1 MINKRRVSKPQPVIK
16 KKSKLKKILRFIA
29 KFFLILLIILVLLLL
44 FIRSPW
50 GQGIIVD
57 KVTNYVS
64 NKTHTKVE
72 IEKLFITFS
81 GDISVKGLYIE
92 DQKGD
97 TLIYT
102 KSLEA
107 DIPLWSILKK
117 NEINID
123 DVEVEELTANVI
135 QKDSLSGFNYQFLI
149 DAFVSDTTQTEEVEE
164 DPNAEPYTFSL
175 GTLALRKINLNYQD
189 EVAGTFLK
197 LKLQDLE
204 VKGKKLDLDKSIY
217 ELKYVRLSQTS
228 VSYQQTK
235 PMVSEEQ
242 DTVPL
247 PQLAIGEIELKNVS
261 AVYDSQP
268 DDLKAIV
275 DLQDFFAEVPMI
287 NLQEQQ
293 VEISNLKLHN
303 SLVDIKTGKPE
314 EEVQEE
320 PAADSSFWP
329 DWEVEVSDVD
339 FKDNKIA
346 FRQAEEKTKAG
357 EFNPLA
363 FQLNSFNLLAEKL
376 QLSKNETAVVN
387 LDALSFEEAGGFSLK
402 ELSTQISLEPQ
413 SLQINNLNLATRK
426 SNLNG
431 SLSASFASLQD
442 FMDRPEKGSFQISVP
457 NFKVDAKEAY
467 YFSPELRQNEEFKK
481 IAAKNFYGKINT
493 NGTLANLQLKDT
505 KLNWG
510 NKTSVVA
517 YGNLKNVTD
526 TDNLMFDIQQF
537 SINSVKEDLLVFASE
552 EDLGIS
558 LPETVKIE
566 GELKGRLDRL
576 SAKAQMTIPEGVVK
590 VNGSFR
596 NDNQLAFDTKLETI
610 DLDLGKILQMP
621 ELGKISLS
629 LESSGS
635 GKDMN
640 SLDATLDSQFTQ
652 LTYNDYDLSA
662 IKLDGKIVNGTGDVN
677 LDFKDKNVNLKL
689 DSHIILDSV
698 APEVDFNAKMEGID
712 FYALGLS
719 DKDIKAK
726 VYVDGHFKGNS
737 EDFTAQVNITDGVV
751 VYDEKPYYLGDIA
764 MDSQVTKDSTAL
776 TIDGSFLKTTLNSNA
791 SPDQIMKALQ
801 HHANHYFK
809 ETLHNDTIPHFVNLQ
824 METTITESPIISDV
838 FLDGVKE
845 MDTIYF
851 KVDFD
856 EEKEDLKARVSL
868 PRLVYQNNR
877 LDSLQIN
884 IDSNSEEANF
894 SAGFGNLEAGPLAIN
909 KTAISGSLTQDT
921 LYLDFNSYAKGEKLY
936 RVKSEMTGDDEKL
949 VFRINPSELILN
961 REPWEM
967 PTSNQISISKK
978 EIAFQDFVMSNANQ
992 EIKLSDDL
1000 GETEDHLGIAL
1011 KNFELSTFMSYF
1023 NPEEYLASGT
1033 VNGDFKIINP
1043 LEDWGLVA
1051 DMNID
1056 NFEAVEIPLGKLEL
1070 TANSVGLKKYD
1081 FNLGIQGENIDL
1093 KLDGDYVTQKSGP
1106 QLNVELDLNKLAMTV
1121 LQGFSGEALKESKGS
1136 MMANFKVD
1144 GPLDDINYK
1153 GEVNFKD
1160 AEFLVSMLNSKFSL
1174 NEDIIKVD
1182 NKGVY
1187 FNKFSISDAQSND
1200 FTVNGEILTKDLTDP
1215 SFDLSIKANDFEALN
1230 STIEDNEL
1238 YYGKVVFDVDA
1249 TVKGKLSFP
1258 KVKAKLTVDEKTDA
1272 TYILPEAQVDIVERD
1287 GVVIFVNKEN
1297 PDAIL
1302 TRHNKDEVT
1311 AVISGIELNTEL
1323 VIEPNSTFNIIL
1335 DQRTGDNL
1343 QVVGD
1348 GNLFFNIERSGRT
1361 TLTGRYEI
1369 SDGHYEMSLYN
1380 LVKRKFDIAPESSVS
1395 WNGDPMNA
1403 DLDVKAIYDVKTSAS
1418 GLMASQTSG
1427 ESSSEQNKFKQRL
1440 PFMVYLN
1447 VKGELDKPI
1456 LEFSLDMPEEE
1467 RGAIGGA
1474 VYGRISQLNQ
1484 QEDELNKQVFSLL
1497 VLNRFF
1503 PQSGT
1508 DGSEGGA
1515 AVVARD
1521 NLNQALSDQLNVF
1534 SDKLTGNTGIEL
1546 NFGLESYTDYQGSSP
1561 ESRTDLNISAS
1572 KKLFNDRLVVSAGSE
1587 VGVQGEARPGEDNPV
1602 IGNVSVEYLLTESG
1616 RWRLRGFRKSEY
1628 ENIIDGQVFVSGIAL
1643 IFTREFNKFSE
1654 LFAKEI
1660 KKEEAAQKQEKEEEE
1675 ESSPKEEKKEK
1686 EKENTS
1692 ADAIKE
1698 EEN

>member
-1 MINKRRVSKPQPVIK
+1 MNKPQNDIK
-16 KKSKLKKILRFIA
+16 KKSKLNKILRFIA

-64 NKTHTKVE
+64 NKTNTKVE

-81 GDISVKGLYIE
+81 GDISVKGLFLE
-92 DQKGD
+92 DKKGD

-107 DIPLWSILKK
+107 DIPLWSVLKK

-123 DVEVEELTANVI
+123 DVEIEELTANLVI
-135 QKDSLSGFNYQFLI
+135 KDSLSGFNYQFLM
-149 DAFVSDTTQTEEVEE
+149 DAFASDTTATQ
-164 DPNAEPYTFSL
+164 PAKGKSKPYTFSL
-175 GTLALRKINLNYQD
+175 GTVALKKINLNYQD

-197 LKLQDLE
+197 LDLKDLE
-204 VKGKKLDLDKSIY
+204 AKGKKLDLDKSIY
-217 ELKYVRLSQTS
+217 ELKYLRLSHTS

-235 PMVSEEQ
+235 ALVSEEK

-247 PQLAIGEIELKNVS
+247 PQLAIGEIELKEVS

-275 DLQDFFAEVPMI
+275 DLADFFAEVPII
-287 NLQEQQ
+287 NLQEQH
-293 VEISNLKLHN
+293 VEIHHLKLHN

-314 EEVQEE
+314 KEVQEE
-320 PAADSSFWP
+320 TTANNAFWP
-329 DWEVEVSDVD
+329 DWKVEISDVD
-339 FKDNKIA
+339 FKNNKIA

-357 EFNPLA
+357 QFNPLA
-363 FQLNSFNLLAEKL
+363 FELQNFNLLAEKL
-376 QLSKNETAVVN
+376 QLFKNETAVVN
-387 LDALSFEEAGGFSLK
+387 LDELSFAEAGGFTLK
-402 ELSTQISLEPQ
+402 ELSTQISLKPQ
-413 SLQINNLNLATRK
+413 SLQVNNLNAATGK
-426 SNLNG
+426 SSLNG
-431 SLSASFASLQD
+431 NLKASFASLQS
-442 FMDRPEKGSFQISVP
+442 FMDNPEKASFQISIP

-481 IAAKNFYGKINT
+481 IAAKKFYGKINT
-493 NGTLANLQLKDT
+493 NGTLANLKLKNT
-505 KLNWG
+505 KVNWG

-517 YGNLKNVTD
+517 SGNLKNVTD
-526 TDNLMFDIQQF
+526 TDNLSFNIQQF
-537 SINSVKEDLLVFASE
+537 RINSVMEDILVFASE
-552 EDLGIS
+552 KDLGIS
-558 LPETVKIE
+558 LPETVQIN
-566 GELKGRLDRL
+566 GELNGRLDRL
-576 SAKAQMTIPEGVVK
+576 SAKAQLTIPEGVVN

-596 NDNQLAFDTKLETI
+596 NDNQLAFDTQLETI
-610 DLDLGKILQMP
+610 DLDLGKILQIP
-621 ELGKISLS
+621 KLGKVS
-629 LESSGS
+629 LELEGSGS
-635 GKDMN
+635 GKN
-640 SLDATLDSQFTQ
+640 INTLDATLDSQFTQ
-652 LTYNDYDLSA
+652 LTYNDYDLSS
-662 IKLDGKIVNGTGDVN
+662 IKLDGKIVNGAGDVN
-677 LDFKDKNVNLKL
+677 LEFKDENVNLSL
-689 DSHIILDSV
+689 DSQIVLDSV
-698 APEVDFNAKMEGID
+698 APELDFKAELEGID
-712 FYALGLS
+712 LYALGFT
-719 DKDIKAK
+719 KKNIKAK
-726 VYVDGHFKGNS
+726 VYVDGHFKGNT

-764 MDSQVTKDSTAL
+764 IDSQVTKDSTAL
-776 TIDGSFLKTTLNSNA
+776 TIDGSFLKTKLNSNA
-791 SPDQIMKALQ
+791 SPNQIMKALQ

-809 ETLHNDTIPHFVNLQ
+809 ETVNSDTIPHFVNLH
-824 METTITESPIISDV
+824 METTIAESPIISDV
-838 FLDGVKE
+838 FLDGVEK

-868 PRLVYQNNR
+868 PLLVYQNNR
-877 LDSLQIN
+877 LDSLQIH
-884 IDSNSEEANF
+884 IDSNSEKANF
-894 SAGFGNLEAGPLAIN
+894 SAGFGNLEVGPLAID
-909 KTAISGSLTQDT
+909 KTSLSGSLTQDT
-921 LYLDFNSYAKGEKLY
+921 LFLDFNSFTKGEKLY
-936 RVKSEMTGDDEKL
+936 RIQSEMTGNDNKME
-949 VFRINPSELILN
+949 FRINPSDLILN
-961 REPWEM
+961 KEPWQI
-967 PTSNQISISKK
+967 PKSNQITFSKEAIRFK
-978 EIAFQDFVMSNANQ
+978 DFVMSHNSQ

-1000 GETEDHLGIAL
+1000 GETEEHLGIAL

-1023 NPEEYLASGT
+1023 NPDEYLASGT

-1043 LEDWGLVA
+1043 LQDWGLVA
-1051 DMNID
+1051 DMNIND
-1056 NFEAVEIPLGKLEL
+1056 FEVVEVPLGKLQL
-1070 TANSVGLKKYD
+1070 TANSVSHEKYD
-1081 FNLGIQGENIDL
+1081 FNLDVQGDDIDL
-1093 KLDGDYVTQKSGP
+1093 KVDGDYVTQSTGP
-1106 QLNVELDLNKLAMTV
+1106 RLNLDVNLNKLAMTV
-1121 LQGFSGEALKESKGS
+1121 LEGFSGEELKESKGS
-1136 MMANFKVD
+1136 MAANFEID
-1144 GPLDDINYK
+1144 GPLSDINYK
-1153 GEVNFKD
+1153 GEVNFND
-1160 AEFLVSMLNSKFSL
+1160 AEFLVSKLNSKFGL
-1174 NEDIIKVD
+1174 NEDKIKVD

-1187 FNKFSISDAQSND
+1187 FNNFSISDEQSND
-1200 FTVNGEILTKDLTDP
+1200 FTVNGEILTKEITDP
-1215 SFDLSIKANDFEALN
+1215 SFDLSINAQNFEALN
-1230 STIEDNEL
+1230 STKEDNEL

-1249 TVKGKLSFP
+1249 TVKGRLSFP
-1258 KVKAKLTVDEKTDA
+1258 KINAKFTVNEETDA
-1272 TYILPEAQVDIVERD
+1272 TYVLPEAQVDIVERD

-1302 TRHNKDEVT
+1302 TRHNEDEVT
-1311 AVISGIELNTEL
+1311 AVITGIELDTEL
-1323 VIEPNSTFNIIL
+1323 VIEPNSTLNIIL
-1335 DQRTGDNL
+1335 NERTGDNL
-1343 QVVGD
+1343 QVVGA

-1380 LVKRKFDIAPESSVS
+1380 LVKRKFEIAPESSVT
-1395 WNGDPMNA
+1395 WQGDPMNA

-1427 ESSSEQNKFKQRL
+1427 ESSSLQNKFRQRL

-1447 VKGELDKPI
+1447 ITGELNKPI
-1456 LEFSLDMPEEE
+1456 LNFSLDMPEAE

-1534 SDKLTGNTGIEL
+1534 SDKLTGDTGIEL
-1546 NFGLESYTDYQGSSP
+1546 NFGLNSYTDYQGASP
-1561 ESRTDLNISAS
+1561 QSRTDLNISAS
-1572 KKLFNDRLVVSAGSE
+1572 KKLLDDRLVVSAGSE
-1587 VGVQGEARPGEDNPV
+1587 VGVQGDARPGENNPV
-1602 IGNVSVEYLLTESG
+1602 IGNVSVEYLLTENG

-1654 LFAKEI
+1654 LFQKEI
-1660 KKEEAAQKQEKEEEE
+1660 KQQEETQSKEEEEKE
-1675 ESSPKEEKKEK
+1675 ESSPKDEEK

-1692 ADAIKE
+1692 AEAIKE

>member
-1 MINKRRVSKPQPVIK
+1 MSEPQKDKEKK
-16 KKSKLKKILRFIA
+16 KKSTLKKVLRIIA
-29 KFFLILLIILVLLLL
+29 KSFLVLLIILVLLLL

-64 NKTHTKVE
+64 NKTETKVE
-72 IEKLFITFS
+72 IEKLFITFT
-81 GDISVKGLYIE
+81 GDISIKGLFLE
-92 DQKGD
+92 DKKGD

-123 DVEVEELTANVI
+123 DVRIEELTANVI

-149 DAFVSDTTQTEEVEE
+149 EAFAGDSTQTEEVKE

-175 GTLALRKINLNYQD
+175 GTLALEKINLNYQD

-197 LKLQDLE
+197 LKLKELE

-235 PMVSEEQ
+235 PLVSEEQ

-261 AVYDSQP
+261 AVYDAKP
-268 DDLKAIV
+268 DDLKAII
-275 DLQDFFAEVPMI
+275 DLEDFFAEVPMI

-293 VEISNLKLHN
+293 VEINNLKLHN
-303 SLVDIKTGKPE
+303 SLVDIKTGKPK
-314 EEVQEE
+314 EEVQEKVE
-320 PAADSSFWP
+320 EEATPDNGFWP
-329 DWEVEVSDVD
+329 DWEVKVSDVD
-339 FKDNKIA
+339 FEDNTIA
-346 FRQAEEKTKAG
+346 FRQAEEKTKPG

-363 FQLNSFNLLAEKL
+363 FKLQNFNLLAEKL
-376 QLSKNETAVVN
+376 QLSKDETAVVN
-387 LDALSFEEAGGFSLK
+387 LDALSFAEAGGFRLK
-402 ELSTQISLEPQ
+402 ELSTQISLNKKRLEV
-413 SLQINNLNLATRK
+413 NNLKAATRK
-426 SNLNG
+426 SKLNG
-431 SLSASFASLQD
+431 NIKMSFASLQN
-442 FMDRPEKGSFQISVP
+442 FIENPEKASFQISVP
-457 NFKVDAKEAY
+457 NFKVDAKEVY

-493 NGTLANLQLKDT
+493 SGTLANLELKNT

-510 NKTSVVA
+510 NKTSVIA
-517 YGNLKNVTD
+517 TGNLKNVTD

-537 SINSVKEDLLVFASE
+537 NINSVKEDILVFASE
-552 EDLGIS
+552 EELGIS
-558 LPETVKIE
+558 LPETVQID
-566 GELKGRLDRL
+566 GQLKGGLDRL
-576 SAKAQMTIPEGVVK
+576 SAKAQMTIPEGVVN

-621 ELGKISLS
+621 ELGKVSLV
-629 LESSGS
+629 LEGSGS

-677 LDFKDKNVNLKL
+677 LVFKDKNVNLKL

-698 APEVDFNAKMEGID
+698 APKLDFNAKMEGID
-712 FYALGLS
+712 LYALGFTK
-719 DKDIKAK
+719 KDIKAK
-726 VYVDGHFKGNS
+726 VYVDGHFEGNS
-737 EDFTAQVNITDGVV
+737 ENFNAQINITDGVV

-764 MDSQVTKDSTAL
+764 MNTQVTKDSTAL
-776 TIDGSFLKTTLNSNA
+776 AIDGSFLKTRLNSNA

-809 ETLHNDTIPHFVNLQ
+809 ETLHNDSIPHFVNLK
-824 METTITESPIISDV
+824 METTITESPIMTDV

-856 EEKEDLKARVSL
+856 EEKEDLKAKVSL

-894 SAGFGNLEAGPLAIN
+894 SAGFGNLEAGPLAID

-921 LYLDFNSYAKGEKLY
+921 LYVDFNSYAKGEKLF
-936 RVKSEMTGDDEKL
+936 RIQSEMTRDNDNL
-949 VFRINPSELILN
+949 YFRINPSDLILN
-961 REPWEM
+961 KEPWEM
-967 PTSNQISISKK
+967 PNSNKISISKEAILFK
-978 EIAFQDFVMSNANQ
+978 DFVMSRNSQ

-1000 GETEDHLGIAL
+1000 GETEEHLGIAL
-1011 KNFELSTFMSYF
+1011 KNFELSTFMSYL
-1023 NPEEYLASGT
+1023 NPDEYLASGT
-1033 VNGDFKIINP
+1033 VNGDFKILNP
-1043 LEDWGLVA
+1043 LGNWGLVA
-1051 DMNID
+1051 DMGID
-1056 NFEAVEIPLGKLEL
+1056 DFEAVEVPLGKLQL
-1070 TANSVGLKKYD
+1070 TANSVSHEKYD
-1081 FNLGIQGENIDL
+1081 FNLDVQGDNIDL
-1093 KLDGDYVTQKSGP
+1093 NVGGDYITQNTGP
-1106 QLNVELDLNKLAMTV
+1106 ELNLNVDLNKLAMVV
-1121 LQGFSGEALKESKGS
+1121 LEGFSGEALKESKGS
-1136 MMANFKVD
+1136 MAANFKID

-1153 GEVNFKD
+1153 GEVNFND
-1160 AEFLVSMLNSKFSL
+1160 AEFFVSMLNSKFSL

-1182 NKGVY
+1182 NEGIY

-1200 FTVNGEILTKDLTDP
+1200 FTVNGDILTKEITDP
-1215 SFDLSIKANDFEALN
+1215 TFDLSIKANDFEALN

-1249 TVKGKLSFP
+1249 TVKGKMSFP
-1258 KVKAKLTVDEKTDA
+1258 KVNAKLTVDEKTNA
-1272 TYILPEAQVDIVERD
+1272 TYVLPEAQVDIVERD
-1287 GVVIFVNKEN
+1287 GVVIFVNKEDPN
-1297 PDAIL
+1297 AIL
-1302 TRHNKDEVT
+1302 TRHNEDDVT
-1311 AVISGIELNTEL
+1311 AVITGIELNTEL
-1323 VIEPNSTFNIIL
+1323 IIEPNSTFNIIL
-1335 DQRTGDNL
+1335 NQRTGDNL
-1343 QVVGD
+1343 QVVGE

-1395 WNGDPMNA
+1395 WSGDPMNA
-1403 DLDVKAIYDVKTSAS
+1403 NLDVRAIYDIKTSAS

-1427 ESSSEQNKFKQRL
+1427 ESTSEQNKFKQRL

-1447 VKGELDKPI
+1447 VKGELNKPI
-1456 LEFSLDMPEEE
+1456 LEFSLDMPQDE

-1508 DGSEGGA
+1508 DGSGGGA
-1515 AVVARD
+1515 ATVARD

-1534 SDKLTGNTGIEL
+1534 SDKLTGDTGIEL

-1572 KKLFNDRLVVSAGSE
+1572 KKLLNDRLVVTAGSE
-1587 VGVQGEARPGEDNPV
+1587 VGVQGESRPGEDNPV
-1602 IGNVSVEYLLTESG
+1602 IGNVSIEYLLTENG

-1654 LFAKEI
+1654 LFEKEI
-1660 KKEEAAQKQEKEEEE
+1660 KKEEEAQKQKEEKEEEE
-1675 ESSPKEEKKEK
+1675 KETPNKEEKEQ
-1686 EKENTS
+1686 ENTS
-1692 ADAIKE
+1692 AEAIKE